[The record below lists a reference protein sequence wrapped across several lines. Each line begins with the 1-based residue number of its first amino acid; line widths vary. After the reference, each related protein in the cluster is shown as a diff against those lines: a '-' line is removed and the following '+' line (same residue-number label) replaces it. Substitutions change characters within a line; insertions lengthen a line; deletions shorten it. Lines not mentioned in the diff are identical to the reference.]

1 VNRGR
6 VRLGA
11 LLALCVLLCLVV
23 FLSTRS
29 IQQGATEVDSPLL
42 GTVAPTVV
50 ATTLSGGHVALD
62 ALRGR
67 VVVLSFFASWCPP
80 CKQEAPNLA
89 AFAWHEHESHSST
102 ELLGVVFDDEYV
114 AAASFVHTY
123 GLTYPILEDSS
134 GVLANEFAVTA
145 PPVTVVLTPSLR
157 IDAILEGPVTTP
169 QLETLVAQAARAS

>member
-1 VNRGR
+1 VKR

-11 LLALCVLLCLVV
+11 LGALFVVLSLVV

-29 IQQGATEVDSPLL
+29 TQQGATQVDSPLL
-42 GTVAPTVV
+42 GRIAPSVV
-50 ATTLSGGHVALD
+50 ATSLSGGHVVLD
-62 ALRGR
+62 DLRGR

-80 CKQEAPNLA
+80 CKQEAPDLA
-89 AFAWHEHESHSST
+89 AFAWHEHVSHATT

-114 AAASFVHTY
+114 AAASFAHTY

-145 PPVTVVLTPSLR
+145 PPLTVVLTPSLR
-157 IDAILEGPVTTP
+157 IDAVLEGPVTTS
-169 QLETLVAQAARAS
+169 QLEALTAQAARAS